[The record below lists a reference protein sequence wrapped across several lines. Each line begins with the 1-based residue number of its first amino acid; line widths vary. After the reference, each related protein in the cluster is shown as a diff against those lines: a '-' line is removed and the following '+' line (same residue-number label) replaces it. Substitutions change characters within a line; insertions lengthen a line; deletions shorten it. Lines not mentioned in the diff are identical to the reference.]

1 MCVCVCFKVCLE
13 KSMWLEKNICGLW
26 GEGAWRVWGAVLSLS
41 YPFRRECNRNDGN
54 RTGIFSQKAKRG
66 RCLSFDRAVSWVNRA
81 LSSGRTVGRRGWDQS
96 RGSVV
101 TCTAGNCQQ
110 RSRLC
115 FVGGTQCSNHA
126 FLSFFF
132 FLFSFL
138 LFLACVPSFSHSVH
152 LHPTYL

>member
-1 MCVCVCFKVCLE
+1 MTG
-13 KSMWLEKNICGLW
+13 KNICGLW
-26 GEGAWRVWGAVLSLS
+26 GEGAWRVGGAVLSLS

-126 FLSFFF
+126 FLSFFLFFPF
-132 FLFSFL
+132 FLSLVFSLRSCVFSF
-138 LFLACVPSFSHSVH
+138 CSFASYVFINNWWCSQT
-152 LHPTYL
+152 PY